1 MMQNLIATIVTLML
15 SFNTA
20 TKNVDQ
26 YVQRSPDVILATREF
41 SLEDRYR
48 VSSVNEVFKKNILLN
63 IAYMRGSVEKKSD
76 INWSNIEQPFHY
88 EFTLKPNET
97 FAYHDDVL
105 QEYDDSVVK
114 TTKAHFGP
122 REGFV
127 SDGYLFG
134 DGVCHLASLIN
145 WVAQD
150 AALQVKVTKNHNF
163 AAIPDVPQKYG
174 VSIYTNE
181 GVKGS
186 GARNNLYI
194 TNNKEHDV
202 RFHFEYDENQELKV
216 YVTEAV

>member
-1 MMQNLIATIVTLML
+1 MTQNLIATIVALLL

-26 YVQRSPDVILATREF
+26 YEQRSPDAIIATREF
-41 SLEDRYR
+41 SLENRYR
-48 VSSVNEVFKKNILLN
+48 APSVNEVFKKNILLN

-76 INWSNIEQPFHY
+76 INWNNIEQPFHY
-88 EFTLKPNET
+88 EFILKPNET

-105 QEYDDSVVK
+105 QEYSDSVVK
-114 TTKAHFGP
+114 TTESHFGP

-186 GARNNLYI
+186 GSRNNLYI

-202 RFHFEYDENQELKV
+202 RFHFEYDANQELKV